1 MKKQKVKKL
10 EKNAV
15 QKITIVFICIFI
27 ISTMLFSVLC
37 YINYKVDN
45 SNLLSDDTDNVN
57 VPISQKKEIISALVC
72 GVNDNLTDTIIYV
85 RYNSKTGKI
94 AMMSIPRDTYV
105 DNDYCIGHKINAIY
119 RGKNAVPL
127 VQEVE
132 EILDVDIDYYLFFE
146 ADMLRDMVDAIGGV
160 EIDVAMRMKYDDPTQ
175 NLHIDLYPGVQ
186 VLDGS
191 KAEQYV
197 RFRSNNDYTVGY
209 RMGDVDRT
217 KVQQEFIKKFIKTA
231 LSVNN
236 ISKAPQLINIASK
249 NTNTNVTVREA
260 LKYVTDLS
268 KIDFDNIYSTI
279 MPHTPKYINGLSYVI
294 IDEEDVKEE
303 INNNFKSLDT

>member
-1 MKKQKVKKL
+1 MKKQRVKKL

-127 VQEVE
+127 VQE
-132 EILDVDIDYYLFFE
+132 
-146 ADMLRDMVDAIGGV
+146 
-160 EIDVAMRMKYDDPTQ
+160 KY
-175 NLHIDLYPGVQ
+175 
-186 VLDGS
+186 
-191 KAEQYV
+191 
-197 RFRSNNDYTVGY
+197 
-209 RMGDVDRT
+209 
-217 KVQQEFIKKFIKTA
+217 
-231 LSVNN
+231 
-236 ISKAPQLINIASK
+236 
-249 NTNTNVTVREA
+249 
-260 LKYVTDLS
+260 
-268 KIDFDNIYSTI
+268 
-279 MPHTPKYINGLSYVI
+279 
-294 IDEEDVKEE
+294 
-303 INNNFKSLDT
+303 